1 MQLSQ
6 NKNILFGGSQNGNLF
21 IWELPT
27 GILIRKVSIHSSEI
41 IKIIEYKNGY
51 LMTSSQK

>member
-1 MQLSQ
+1 LQLSQ